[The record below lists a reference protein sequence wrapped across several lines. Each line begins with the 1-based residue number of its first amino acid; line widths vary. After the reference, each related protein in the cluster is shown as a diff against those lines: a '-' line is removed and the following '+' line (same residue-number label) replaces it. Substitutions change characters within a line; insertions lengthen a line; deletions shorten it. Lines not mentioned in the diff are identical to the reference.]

1 MLDPA
6 STVVLVNPVAAG
18 GRVGR
23 EWSEWKPR
31 LEASLGPVS
40 FRLTERAGHARDL
53 ATAAVQDGKTTI
65 IAVGGDGTMNEVVNG
80 IMNAS
85 PEPGVVTLGELP
97 AGTGGD
103 FRRLLAHG
111 DDVFTA
117 AAAMAEAPATPIDV
131 GHVSWRADDGSTQ
144 SGWFLNITSFGIG
157 GLVDRFVNASSKR
170 LGGKLSFLLATGRA
184 SVTYKPA
191 RLKLVLDGETWG
203 TWTVTNV
210 QVCNGRF
217 AGGGMHFAPDAR
229 LSDGL
234 FDVVVIED
242 MPLLTQARGMKKL
255 YDGSHVQEPY
265 VHVKRARHVVAEP
278 VTDHPAWIDI
288 DGEAP
293 GTAPAELTVHPG
305 AIRLLD
311 ARPEVL

>member
-1 MLDPA
+1 VLDA
-6 STVVLVNPVAAG
+6 AATVVLVNPVAAG

-23 EWSEWKPR
+23 EWTAWKPR
-31 LEASLGPVS
+31 LEAALGPVT
-40 FRLTERAGHARDL
+40 FRMTERTGHAREL
-53 ATAAVQDGKTTI
+53 ATHYVREGLTTV
-65 IAVGGDGTMNEVVNG
+65 IAVGGDGTMSEVVNG
-80 IMNAS
+80 ILAA
-85 PEPGVVTLGELP
+85 EPDPGAVTLGELP

-103 FRRLLAHG
+103 FRRMLNHG

-131 GHVSWRADDGSTQ
+131 GSVSWLGDDGATR

-157 GLVDRFVNASSKR
+157 GLVDRYVNASSKR

-184 SVTYKPA
+184 SITYRPA
-191 RLKLVLDGETWG
+191 RLALTLDGEPWG
-203 TWTVTNV
+203 TWEVTNV

-217 AGGGMHFAPDAR
+217 AGGGMRFAPNAR

-234 FDVVVIED
+234 FDVVVIEHA
-242 MPLLTQARGMKKL
+242 PLHVQARGMKKL
-255 YDGSHVQEPY
+255 YTGSHIHEPY
-265 VHVKRARHVVAEP
+265 VHVKRAAHVVAEP
-278 VTDHPAWIDI
+278 VTADPAWIDI

-293 GTAPAELTVHPG
+293 GTAPAELRVCPG